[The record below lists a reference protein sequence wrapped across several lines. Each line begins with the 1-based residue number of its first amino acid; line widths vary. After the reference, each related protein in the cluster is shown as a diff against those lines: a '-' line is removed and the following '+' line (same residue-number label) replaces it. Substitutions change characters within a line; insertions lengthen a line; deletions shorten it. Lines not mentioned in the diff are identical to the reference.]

1 MFPPS
6 FAPTRTLESSV
17 LALVLLLQQ
26 TATPAR
32 AIPYWQQDVAYEI
45 SARLDERSGVLA
57 GSQSIRYR
65 NNSPDTLTSFS
76 LHLYLNAFR
85 PGSLWSAADSAEG
98 RRRFNDLP
106 DPEFAFNHV
115 RHVRIMG
122 QSVRP
127 SYPFAPDST
136 VVRFKLPHPLAPG
149 DSMSVAMDWDA
160 RPSTYPRRQGR
171 EGRRFDFAQ
180 WYPAVVVYD
189 RHGWNEH
196 PLRPAGEFYGEF
208 GSFRVD
214 LDLAEDQV
222 IGATGVPVCGDPGWE
237 RANRNPSR
245 PVDYQRD
252 YYGLSTPSAE
262 FCAGAAPGRKH
273 MRWYAEKVHHFAFSL
288 NPEYRYE
295 GGRFKDVAIHV
306 LYQPGD
312 EATWGNGVAVE
323 RTTRALAW
331 LDQLFGPFG
340 WPQFTN
346 LHRIEGGGTEF
357 PMVIMTGG
365 ADQGLILH
373 EAGHNYVQGL
383 LANNEWREGWLDEGF
398 TTFQSTWYW
407 ELNGR
412 PSTYPRNEANVLLLD
427 LDGESEPPSQPAEA
441 YRDFTSYNIAINTR
455 GELFFHQLR
464 YAVGDEAMVRI
475 LRTYYERWKYKHVDE
490 DALRLT
496 AEEVSG
502 RDLSALFTQW
512 LHTTDLYDYA
522 AGKVRTRRED
532 STWITEVEVGRKAPG
547 QIPVLVAV
555 IAEGDT
561 AVVQADGDAE
571 REPVRLATRTRPRQV
586 IVDPIVHTHD
596 WNMTNNYRD
605 IGFRWPRLLGAPPGS
620 EVYFHPYFS
629 TRSRRE
635 RLTFG
640 IHPTAWYNEGGGVTF
655 GFRTRSD
662 YLGRFDQHVL
672 QLNYSTGWDVDGA
685 ANDLDFLLRLEN
697 PTFLRAPHMSQSLDI
712 YSIEGRYGASARVE
726 WTRQKLG
733 SGPTWTTGIGITWL
747 EPDDFRY
754 LDRGFYEDI
763 GTVELALSGGVTAES
778 GTWELGLGSTVAGG
792 FAYDDAARDPFYA
805 RATVTGNARSSIG
818 KRLGFGARAYFAA
831 AGGQEAAPKQRQ
843 AYLQGADP
851 LEQFS
856 NPFLRSRGAIL
867 AGNDFRYHAT
877 GGAGVR
883 GADPRVSTSVIAGLN
898 VELEGILVARPQAK
912 LFNRVGL
919 ALFSDLAQGLGGPVE
934 PRLGERL
941 GFVADA
947 GIGLRA
953 YHQIGDTRFT
963 TRFDF
968 PIYLS
973 RPEVAHGAEA
983 GDEDLEFR
991 WTFSFAPAI
1000 P

>member
-1 MFPPS
+1 MIV
-6 FAPTRTLESSV
+6 FA
-17 LALVLLLQQ
+17 ALLLQQ
-26 TATPAR
+26 PAPP
-32 AIPYWQQDVAYEI
+32 APPAPYWQQDVAYEI
-45 SARLDERSGVLA
+45 TATLDERSGVLA
-57 GSQSIRYR
+57 GDQAIRYR
-65 NNSPDTLTSFS
+65 NNSPDTLTTFSF
-76 LHLYLNAFR
+76 HLYLNAFR
-85 PGSLWSAADSAEG
+85 PGSLWSAADSVGG

-115 RHVRIMG
+115 RNVRIMG
-122 QSVRP
+122 RRVTP

-136 VVRFKLPHPLAPG
+136 VVRFKLPRPLAPG
-149 DSMSVAMDWDA
+149 DSMSVALDWDA
-160 RPSTYPRRQGR
+160 RPSTLPRRQGR
-171 EGRRFDFAQ
+171 QGRRFDFAQ

-214 LDLAEDQV
+214 LDVAEDQV

-245 PVDYQRD
+245 PVEYQRD
-252 YYGLSTPSAE
+252 YYGPSTPSAD
-262 FCAGAAPGRKH
+262 FCSGAAPGRKR
-273 MRWYAEKVHHFAFSL
+273 MRWYAEQVHHFAFSL
-288 NPEYRYE
+288 NPDYRYE
-295 GGRFKDVAIHV
+295 GGQFKDVAMHV

-312 EATWGNGVAVE
+312 EATWGNGIAIE
-323 RTTRALAW
+323 RTGRALAW

-373 EAGHNYVQGL
+373 ETGHNYVQGL

-427 LDGESEPPSQPAEA
+427 LDGESEPSSQPAED
-441 YRDFTSYNIAINTR
+441 YRDFNSYNVAINTR

-464 YAVGDEAMVRI
+464 YVVGDETMVRI

-490 DALRLT
+490 EALRLT

-502 RDLSALFTQW
+502 RDLSALFAQW

-522 AGKVRTRRED
+522 AGKVKTRQED
-532 STWITEVEVGRKAPG
+532 SVWVSEVEVLRKAPG
-547 QIPVLVAV
+547 QIPVIVAV

-561 AVVQADGDAE
+561 AVVQAEGTAE
-571 REPVRLATRTRPRQV
+571 RDTVQLVTLTRPRQV
-586 IVDPIVHTHD
+586 IVDPVVQAHD

-605 IGFRWPRLLGAPPGS
+605 VGFRWSRLLGARAGT

-635 RLTFG
+635 RATLG
-640 IHPTAWYNEGGGVTF
+640 IHPTAWYNEGGGVTL
-655 GFRTRSD
+655 GVGTRGD

-672 QLNYSTGWDVDGA
+672 QLNYSTGWDVNGA
-685 ANDLDFLLRLEN
+685 ANDLDFLLRWKN
-697 PTFLRAPHMSQSLDI
+697 PTFLRAPHMSQTLDL
-712 YSIEGRYGASARVE
+712 YSIEGRYGAAASVG
-726 WTRQKLG
+726 WTRDG
-733 SGPTWTTGIGITWL
+733 RSAGIGLTWL

-754 LDRGFYEDI
+754 LDRGFYEDL
-763 GTVELALSGGVTAES
+763 GTVELELTGGVTKES
-778 GTWELGLGSTVAGG
+778 DTWRLGLRSTIAGG
-792 FAYDDAARDPFYA
+792 LAYDEAARDPVYG
-805 RATVTGNARSSIG
+805 RVTVTGTARTSLTE
-818 KRLGFGARAYFAA
+818 RLSFASRLYFGA
-831 AGGQEAAPKQRQ
+831 AGGAEAAPKQRQ
-843 AYLQGADP
+843 VYLQGADP

-856 NPFLRSRGAIL
+856 NPFLRSRGAL
-867 AGNDFRYHAT
+867 LVGDDFRYHAI
-877 GGAGVR
+877 GGAGLR
-883 GADPRVSTSVIAGLN
+883 GADPRVSTSVIAGLSL
-898 VELEGILVARPQAK
+898 ELEGTVLARPKAK

-934 PRLGERL
+934 PRLGDRL
-941 GFVADA
+941 GFVGDA
-947 GIGLRA
+947 GLGLRVD
-953 YHQIGDTRFT
+953 HRIGDTRFT
-963 TRFDF
+963 TRLDF
-968 PIYLS
+968 PLYVS
-973 RPEVAHGAEA
+973 RPEVAHGADP
-983 GDEDLEFR
+983 GDEDVEFR
-991 WTFSFAPAI
+991 WTFSFEPAI